1 MKPNPKTLKALVSV
15 LKALGPLEPE
25 ARRQVI
31 EATHTLIDVAPGK
44 RQNQEPKQ
52 KAGRKRR

>member
-1 MKPNPKTLKALVSV
+1 MKPNPKTLKALVAV

-31 EATHTLIDVAPGK
+31 EATHTLIEVAPGK
-44 RQNQEPKQ
+44 RQ
-52 KAGRKRR
+52 GRDEKKGGKSRR